1 LVPPIYILL
10 SNDQKVKSINLL
22 NALLLFLTKYFKL
35 SETATLTAYT
45 LFAKFV
51 AGTPELECGL
61 ATALFPAAATSSL
74 LAFLNCITITDVS
87 LGKKVES
94 IEDEAFGY
102 YENLT
107 NVRIEKG

>member
-61 ATALFPAAATSSL
+61 AMALFPAAATSSL
-74 LAFLNCITITDVS
+74 LAFFELYHHNRCFAWQKG
-87 LGKKVES
+87 GKH
-94 IEDEAFGY
+94 
-102 YENLT
+102 
-107 NVRIEKG
+107 